1 MSLPVLDSNLWFPPV
16 NDALPDGLLA
26 IGGDLSV
33 ERLLLAYSKGIFP
46 WFDGDVPMW
55 WSPNPR
61 FVLFPKELK
70 VSKSMHALIKKNAFT
85 FTINTAFTKVINA
98 CKTMNRQG
106 QSGTWIT
113 NEVERSYTMLHKL
126 GFAHSAEV
134 WLNNELVGGL
144 YGIKLNKVFYG
155 ESMFSVASNA
165 SKYAFIKYVE
175 TLQNEGVELIDCQ
188 VYTNH
193 LESLGAT
200 MIDRSKFLQLT
211 LSLSTPHQNEL

>member
-1 MSLPVLDSNLWFPPV
+1 MSLHVLDSNLWFPPV

-46 WFDGDVPMW
+46 WFDGEVPMW
-55 WSPNPR
+55 WSPDPR
-61 FVLFPKELK
+61 FVLFPNQIK
-70 VSKSMHALIKKNAFT
+70 VSKSMQSLLKKNAFT
-85 FTINTAFTKVINA
+85 FTINTAFTKVIHA
-98 CKTMNRQG
+98 CKTMFRQE

-113 NEVERSYTMLHKL
+113 DEVERSYTMLHKL
-126 GFAHSAEV
+126 GYAHSAEV

-155 ESMFSVASNA
+155 ESMFSIANNA

-188 VYTNH
+188 VHTNH